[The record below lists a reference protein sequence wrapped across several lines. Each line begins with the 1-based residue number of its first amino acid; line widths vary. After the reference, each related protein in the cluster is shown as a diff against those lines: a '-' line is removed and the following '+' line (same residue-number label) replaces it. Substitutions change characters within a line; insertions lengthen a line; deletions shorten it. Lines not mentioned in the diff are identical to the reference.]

1 MEVGAPP
8 MDAPETV
15 FTSMWVCSENSRES
29 TRYAAEK
36 PPELITLSSEA
47 SDNGVPANNRMKS
60 FSANSFMLILSLS
73 PDYT

>member
-1 MEVGAPP
+1 M
-8 MDAPETV
+8 
-15 FTSMWVCSENSRES
+15 
-29 TRYAAEK
+29 